1 MVVFNSSVNFY
12 VYWLKNRLMK
22 NNLIRINTAYY
33 NGKCLE
39 KKNQT
44 ACESEMETKFECSPL
59 VKTGDM

>member
-22 NNLIRINTAYY
+22 NNLIRINTTYY

-39 KKNQT
+39 KKNQL
-44 ACESEMETKFECSPL
+44 ACESEMETKFECSAL